1 MLGKAIED
9 SATRAS
15 LLLFA
20 LQREMLIYFAAHVAR
35 PVRQGT
41 VSPSPKDSV
50 PCDDNVLIVPLGL
63 VNNLTVGGERPTG
76 EPAGHTAP

>member
-20 LQREMLIYFAAHVAR
+20 FQKEMLSYFAAHVAQ

-50 PCDDNVLIVPLGL
+50 PCDDNVLIAPLGL
-63 VNNLTVGGERPTG
+63 VSNLAVGGERPKG
-76 EPAGHTAP
+76 EPAGHTPP

>member
-1 MLGKAIED
+1 MLDKAIED

-20 LQREMLIYFAAHVAR
+20 FQREMLSYFAAHVAQ

-50 PCDDNVLIVPLGL
+50 PCDDNVLIASLGL